1 MREFGKRCL
10 SLLLAVVLFVGML
23 PAITPTASAATVGS
37 GEAIVKE
44 AEKYDGWKYETFKN
58 AGKGILWGHW
68 CAWFVSR
75 CINDA
80 GMGEFFGIKGSYW
93 DQVGDFTEYLIE
105 NGKGTLYYYKD
116 SKPWKEDASYWDS
129 ARYIPKK
136 DLDARSKRIERN
148 AESFEPKAGDLILFN
163 GKSTYPAGAN
173 THIGIVKGMDSS
185 KTKVF
190 YVDGNTHGNGEES
203 TYWTSSEVDFEN
215 YEYISA
221 PRIGGYIRPNY
232 CKHSKGYDDYGKC
245 ADCKGEGTWTF
256 EPNNVTLGLYTAPSK
271 VEMKEKPYR
280 KASNI
285 KTIPAGAEVLVLSGV
300 RNANKQLWV
309 QCSYGGRT
317 GYIFDGLDFK
327 SYLDGEITFKGL
339 KNPGKLAVNNSG
351 WPVVGGITST
361 YPIMTVVGKIIAS
374 DGTVVQTTP
383 TFYPETGKKTID
395 IGSSPIN
402 DNLRFGKLTKPG
414 YYYYT
419 ITATDV
425 TGKSETWPDD
435 ISKSTFQVGS
445 PTQSTCAKPKISEKS
460 VAGGKQITISTTTS
474 GATINWSYGS
484 KSGSG
489 KSPVTLTLTSSATVK
504 ATATKSGMKKSG
516 EAKSSI
522 TVSQCEMPTIEV
534 GNLTSAGRQVAIR
547 SQEAVELYYSIN
559 GQSFQKYT
567 SSLYIT
573 ATSNIRAYAAKK
585 GFVNSETATQ
595 TVTLT
600 EPATP
605 KVRLVSTAQN
615 IASGRPITVMW
626 DKDSNVTSYKV
637 DVYYENEIVETK
649 YLTTTSH
656 TFVTGAQGNYKV
668 LVTASNVVG
677 SSTAGESPVVTAHD
691 PSIVQFY
698 HEDGTLLSEQQ
709 VEYGESA
716 IAPEAV
722 PSKEGHTFVGWD
734 KNLSNIT
741 QDTTIWA
748 KFKINTYTVRFYA
761 CDGKELLDAQSF
773 TFGDSIYSKKVDVEL
788 DTGYTF
794 AGWHIRDA
802 ASNSRMDLNFIDCD
816 MSLVATQ
823 QWETQDLPIVV
834 SNVKAERTPNCTGYN
849 VNMDL
854 TCAPANVIGGDTKK
868 AKIVVAL
875 KTADYQTLAVAVETV
890 ELTKE
895 TQNLSRSVFVSYD
908 GSYLA
913 DQVQVSVLGI
923 DGNDRTGGQLA
934 ETVYTSPG
942 IGKNWTTW
950 STQKPPA
957 GVEYETKTQYQ
968 YRYKDHT
975 RATTTRETTSTTAPA
990 LSGWEVIG
998 NPTER
1003 WGAWSAWSDTQIAA
1017 TATREVKKSDRILV
1031 TAGYTEYRYGR
1042 WTNGSYGCYCKV
1054 AGKKFYG
1061 GSWKQEHTDWT
1072 KTRYKKIDEYC
1083 CGGYTSDDGHINTIN
1098 DDDYTWYAYSKNGD
1112 DKNSTRYY
1120 WEKTRKIDP
1129 VYKYQYQYRDKL
1141 FTYTYQKWTAGDW
1154 SAWSDT
1160 VYTAYEGADK
1170 RREVERQPITLYRYV
1185 TNDTSVTE
1193 LENKTDS
1200 YAFEG
1205 ALTGEKIGDYEGKLG
1220 TVLIYKQVNSDPTE
1234 PQIEG
1239 IGQIQIGAGN
1249 SYEFAMRPKEMPT
1262 TATGDFIVA
1271 LALQGSSN
1279 VVNIGKIFA
1288 PAEELKVTF
1297 CDYDGNVLEE
1307 QMVAKGEA
1315 AQAPVAPVREGYR
1328 FVCWNNDLS
1337 YVERYMTVFPVYVPE
1352 EYSVVFV
1359 DHENETVE
1367 LKTDYVYGDALL
1379 TPDAPSC
1386 EGMNFLGWQITY
1398 NSIGETKMLE
1408 SVSAVSEDVV
1418 GESIEVTDDMI
1429 VTAVWEPIEYT
1440 VSFYNYDG
1448 SVLQEQAVAHGCAAT
1463 LPDAVAA
1470 PEGMVFLGWSTDVQW
1485 WNVKEDLSVMPIVVY
1500 EETTSTPAADEF
1512 EYFGLM
1518 EDIELVAEDGAVIYY
1533 TLDGSDP
1540 EPGQEGTYV
1549 YSEPIHVET
1558 DTQIRAM
1565 AIKENKNISE
1575 IVEVSFW
1582 YMDGMEDYPVD
1593 DTLLVGN
1600 YNIQVEP
1607 GSTVQLQLNIENNPG
1622 LVAYMFFVDANTNV
1636 FSIPTNV
1643 ETGETTCTAGTICSN
1658 GALLVADYE
1667 EDLGWPVLWYGTE
1680 AAEGNGN
1687 LCNITLQVSEDA
1699 EAGTYPITVRY
1710 SPANTFDEEYITQE
1724 IPGLSAGFSGA
1735 SEFKMGDVDGDGM
1748 VTNKDVVLT
1757 ARWIIGAVQIAEERQ
1772 FLIDVNNDGS
1782 KTMADVLHMARY
1794 VVGLEHVLGG
1804 LG

>member
-23 PAITPTASAATVGS
+23 PAITPTANAATVGS

-44 AEKYDGWKYETFKN
+44 AEKYDGWKYETFKE

-190 YVDGNTHGNGEES
+190 YVDGNTHGNGEGS

-221 PRIGGYIRPNY
+221 LRIGGYIRPNY

-245 ADCKGEGTWTF
+245 KDCKEEGSWTYYPEF
-256 EPNNVTLGLYTAPSK
+256 LTVQPGIHTAS
-271 VEMKEKPYR
+271 VDVVMKKKPYE
-280 KASNI
+280 KASDVKTVPTGKEI
-285 KTIPAGAEVLVLSGV
+285 KVLGAVL
-300 RNANKQLWV
+300 NAKGQVWQ
-309 QCSYGGRT
+309 QCSYGGSN
-317 GYIFDGLDFK
+317 GYVYYPLTFK
-327 SYLDGEITFKGL
+327 SGLPSEITFKGL
-339 KNPGKLAVNNSG
+339 KTPGKLSVGSS
-351 WPVVGGITST
+351 WPVTGSITST
-361 YPIMTVVGKIIAS
+361 YAIKEVVGKVMTS
-374 DGTVVQTTP
+374 DGTVKDTAKAIPASGATT
-383 TFYPETGKKTID
+383 FN
-395 IGSSPIN
+395 IGGSPV
-402 DNLRFGKLTKPG
+402 DNNLEFGKLKTG

-425 TGKSETWPDD
+425 KGESKTWTSE
-435 ISKSTFQVGS
+435 SFQVGS
-445 PTQSTCAKPKISEKS
+445 PTQGTCAKPKITEAS
-460 VAGGKQITISTTTS
+460 VAGGKQITITTTTS

-489 KSPVTLTLTSSATVK
+489 KSPVTLTLTGSATVK

-522 TVSQCEMPTIEV
+522 TVSQCAVPTIEV

-547 SQEAVELYYSIN
+547 SQDSVELYYSIN

-567 SSLYIT
+567 SSLYVT
-573 ATSNIRAYAAKK
+573 ATSNIRAYAVKK

-595 TVTLT
+595 IVTLT

-637 DVYYENEIVETK
+637 DVYYEDEVVETK
-649 YLTTTSH
+649 YRTTTSH
-656 TFVTGAQGNYKV
+656 TFATSAQGNYKV

-677 SSTAGESPVVTAHD
+677 SSTAGESPVVTAHA

-716 IAPEAV
+716 VAPEAV

-734 KNLSNIT
+734 NNLSNIT

-748 KFKINTYTVRFYA
+748 KFRINTYTVRFYA
-761 CDGKELLDAQSF
+761 CNGTELLGTQQI
-773 TFGDSIYSKKVDVEL
+773 TYGGSINSAEMEQRLSL

-794 AGWHIRDA
+794 VGWHIRDA
-802 ASNSRMDLNFIDCD
+802 ASKSRMDLDFIDCD

-823 QWETQDLPIVV
+823 QWEIRDLPIVV
-834 SNVKAERTPNCTGYN
+834 SITDAKRNAECTGYD
-849 VNMDL
+849 VNLAL
-854 TCAPANVIGGDTKK
+854 TCAPAGVIGGDTQK
-868 AKIVVAL
+868 AKVIVTL
-875 KTADYQTLAVAVETV
+875 KTVDYQTLAVAVETV
-890 ELTKE
+890 NLTEE
-895 TQNLSRSVFVSYD
+895 TQNLSRSIFVSYD

-913 DQVQVSVLGI
+913 DQVQVSVLGV

-934 ETVYTSPG
+934 KTVYATPKV
-942 IGKNWTTW
+942 GKNWSAW
-950 STQKPPA
+950 STVAPPA
-957 GVEYETKTQYQ
+957 GTEYETKTQY
-968 YRYKDHT
+968 RYQDSS
-975 RATTTRETTSTTAPA
+975 RATTTRENKSTTAPTV
-990 LSGWEVIG
+990 SGWTNLPG
-998 NPTER
+998 LRTSR
-1003 WGAWSAWSDTQIAA
+1003 WDSWSAWSDSSVTSY
-1017 TATREVKKSDRILV
+1017 SDRQIETQQV
-1031 TAGYTEYRYGR
+1031 QTAAAYKMYQYGR

-1112 DKNSTRYY
+1112 DNNKTRYY
-1120 WEKTRKIDP
+1120 WEKTKTVP
-1129 VYKYQYQYRDKL
+1129 ATYKTQYRYRD
-1141 FTYTYQKWTAGDW
+1141 TIYTHHYEKWTTGNW

-1160 VYTAYEGADK
+1160 VYTPHNATNSK
-1170 RREVERQPITLYRYV
+1170 RAVETRTLYRYV
-1185 TNDTSVTE
+1185 TNDTSVTG
-1193 LENKTDS
+1193 LDNQTKLYD
-1200 YAFEG
+1200 FEG
-1205 ALTGEKIGDYEGKLG
+1205 MLTGENVGDYSGKLG
-1220 TVLIYKQVNSDPTE
+1220 TVLVYKQVNSDPTE
-1234 PQIEG
+1234 PQMEA
-1239 IGQIQIGAGN
+1239 IGQIEIGVGN
-1249 SYEFAMRPKEMPT
+1249 GYDFALRPKEEPT
-1262 TATGDFIVA
+1262 VATGDFIVA

-1279 VVNIGKIFA
+1279 VVNIGKISA
-1288 PAEELKVTF
+1288 PAEEFKVTF
-1297 CDYDGNVLEE
+1297 SDHDGTVLEE
-1307 QMVAKGEA
+1307 QIVSEGETA
-1315 AQAPVAPVREGYR
+1315 IAPELPDREGYR
-1328 FVCWNNDLS
+1328 FICWNNDLTC
-1337 YVERYMTVFPVYVPE
+1337 VERDMTVFPIYVAE

-1379 TPDAPSC
+1379 TPDTPSC
-1386 EGMNFLGWQITY
+1386 EGMTFVGWQITY
-1398 NSIGETKMLE
+1398 NSTGETEMLE
-1408 SVSAVSEDVV
+1408 IVSVASEETEGAGID
-1418 GESIEVTDDMI
+1418 VTDDMI

-1440 VSFYNYDG
+1440 VTFYNHDG

-1463 LPDAVAA
+1463 LPDAITV
-1470 PEGMVFLGWSTDVQW
+1470 PEGMVFLGWSTDVRW
-1485 WNVKEDLSVMPIVVY
+1485 WNVTEDLSVMPIVVY
-1500 EETTSTPAADEF
+1500 EETTSAPASDEF
-1512 EYFGLM
+1512 KYMGLM
-1518 EDIELVAEDGAVIYY
+1518 EDIELVSEDGAVIYY
-1533 TLDGSDP
+1533 TLDGSNP

-1757 ARWIIGAVQIAEERQ
+1757 ARWIIGAVKIAEERQ